1 MSTESRA
8 ETLLES
14 PRVGCGSVP
23 CRCIYSRLGAVQ
35 LRSADAELSVS
46 PCLNNFTAQ
55 RQPATRSELGSLCFH
70 KMPVLS
76 WQRCQ
81 AIKLWSV
88 DDICAGHSQT
98 VLIVVYPNY
107 IKNILEFQY
116 ANVEDP

>member
-1 MSTESRA
+1 MSMESRA

-14 PRVGCGSVP
+14 SHVGCGSVP

-35 LRSADAELSVS
+35 LHSADAELSVS

-55 RQPATRSELGSLCFH
+55 RQPATWSELGSLSFH

-81 AIKLWSV
+81 AITLWSA
-88 DDICAGHSQT
+88 DDIYAGHSQT
-98 VLIVVYPNY
+98 VLVVVYPNY